1 MEIVKERPLNQ
12 YENENMDIILYNV
25 INYLSSSAHP
35 NATDII
41 GNCCLKISLQL
52 NAISMCSF

>member
-1 MEIVKERPLNQ
+1 MEIVRKRPLNQ

-35 NATDII
+35 NATDIT
-41 GNCCLKISLQL
+41 GN
-52 NAISMCSF
+52 